1 MSKKDAPLQQQHLKR
16 PVTHADLEWKE
27 NGQPASTA
35 FDDIYF
41 STASGI
47 EETRH
52 VFIEGN
58 DLPKRFAALNQNESF
73 TVGETGFGTGLNFLC
88 AWACFDNEAPES
100 ARLHFISTEKY
111 PLSCNDLQKAL
122 SMFPELAKY
131 TTLLVECYMPAI
143 EGHQHFSFADGRVK
157 LTLCMG
163 DVLNTLP
170 ELEGRVDA
178 WFLDG
183 FSPAKNPEMWQPEL
197 FTTMAAK
204 SHPDTTFATFTAARM
219 VRDGLTQA
227 GFSVEK
233 SDGFGH
239 KRDMIKGRLTQTAKK
254 QKTRP
259 LWFHNP
265 SQHGNNGTIQNAI
278 VVGGGLVGCS
288 TARALAERGWQVTLI
303 EQHQALAME
312 ASGNPQGILY
322 TKLSANK
329 TPLSRFITQG
339 YLYSIHLLGSFASK
353 QPELW
358 QQSGVVQLAIND
370 KVKKRH
376 QDLARHFPEDFLSFL
391 PGHQLSKIA
400 GIPLDHDGLYFPD
413 AGWVRPALFCQT
425 LANHSNIKV
434 VSNTRLESLEYEADG
449 WTLNLMSD
457 GAPQTIQSRNVIIAC
472 AKASSQLP
480 ALNFIP
486 LKNIRGQIT
495 EIGCTDDSAL
505 LKTTVCGEGYAAPAA
520 YGRHTIGATF
530 DFDSDSAEVLTE
542 GHQKNLAMQK
552 DCAPEL
558 YRALGGEQANILG
571 GRASFRCTTPDYMPA
586 VGAIV
591 DREDF
596 LNEFAMLRKNMKHPF
611 SQPPRYLKG
620 LYINAGHGSRGLITA
635 PLSGELLAA
644 QMNGECSP
652 VASDLLDHLN
662 PTRFLVRAMSR
673 NRS

>member
-1 MSKKDAPLQQQHLKR
+1 MSRKSDSAIL

-41 STASGI
+41 STASGLR
-47 EETRH
+47 ETRH

-58 DLPKRFAALNQNESF
+58 DLPKRFAALHQNKSF
-73 TVGETGFGTGLNFLC
+73 TLGETGFGTGLNFLC
-88 AWACFDNEAPES
+88 AWACFDEEAPQS
-100 ARLHFISTEKY
+100 ARLHFVSTEKY
-111 PLSCNDLQKAL
+111 PLSRKDLQKAL
-122 SMFPELAKY
+122 SLWPELEKY
-131 TTLLVECYMPAI
+131 TTPLIECYMPAI

-157 LTLCMG
+157 LTLCIG

-183 FSPAKNPEMWQPEL
+183 FSPAKNPLMWQPEL
-197 FTTMAAK
+197 FTVMAAK
-204 SHPDTTFATFTAARM
+204 SHAGTTYATFTAARA
-219 VRDGLTQA
+219 VRDGLSQA

-233 SDGFGH
+233 SEGFGH
-239 KRDMIKGRLTQTAKK
+239 KRDMIKGRLKQTAKD

-259 LWFHNP
+259 IWFVNP
-265 SQHGNNGTIQNAI
+265 DQRNTDGPVQSAI
-278 VVGGGLVGCS
+278 VVGGGLAGCS

-322 TKLSANK
+322 TKLSASK

-339 YLYSIHLLGSFASK
+339 YLYSIHLLNTFASV

-358 QQSGVVQLAIND
+358 QQSGVVQLAINE
-370 KVKKRH
+370 KVRKRQ
-376 QDLARHFPEDFLSFL
+376 QDLAQLFPTDFLRA
-391 PGHQLSKIA
+391 LSSQELSGIA
-400 GIPLDHDGLYFPD
+400 GLPLDHDGLYFPS
-413 AGWVRPALFCQT
+413 AGWVNPALFCQT
-425 LANHSNIKV
+425 LANHDNIKLF
-434 VSNTRLESLEYEADG
+434 SDRRLESLEYGSDGWSLTLQADG
-449 WTLNLMSD
+449 TSRIMK
-457 GAPQTIQSRNVIIAC
+457 SRNVIIAC
-472 AKASSQLP
+472 ARASSQLP

-495 EIGCTDDSAL
+495 EISCTDDSAL
-505 LKTTVCGEGYAAPAA
+505 LKTTVCGEGYAAPAVH
-520 YGRHTIGATF
+520 GRHTIGATF
-530 DFDSDSAEVLTE
+530 DFHSDSAEVLQE
-542 GHQKNLAMQK
+542 DHEKNLAMQK
-552 DCAPEL
+552 KCAPAL
-558 YRALGGEQANILG
+558 FRALGGEQANISG

-586 VGAIV
+586 VGGIV
-591 DREDF
+591 DQEDF

-611 SQPPRYLKG
+611 THPPEYLNG

-652 VASDLLDHLN
+652 VASDLLEHLN

-673 NRS
+673 NQI